1 MLTLKQAKEDYDA
14 KRMSFD
20 DYVEFREARMIIKKR
35 RPVVNTGLRVEESV
49 VISYGILSIGVDVK
63 PLKEC
68 YSTFTS
74 QSIFL
79 IMSVRLWQR

>member
-35 RPVVNTGLRVEESV
+35 RPVVNTGLRCR
-49 VISYGILSIGVDVK
+49 GIGSH
-63 PLKEC
+63 
-68 YSTFTS
+68 
-74 QSIFL
+74 
-79 IMSVRLWQR
+79 